1 MKKKFIIKLCKIRKS
16 TKDKNTRLIVVGLN
30 NSRSNGAFL
39 EKIGVYSIYNERFP
53 ISYKTMRVCSINL
66 KRLGFWLNK
75 GALVKSKP
83 SWLIGL
89 LGAGESIYK
98 KK

>member
-1 MKKKFIIKLCKIRKS
+1 MNKKLIIKLCKIRKS

-30 NSRSNGAFL
+30 NSRSNGGFI
-39 EKIGVYSIYNERFP
+39 EKLGVYSIYHEKFL
-53 ISYKTMRVCSINL
+53 ISYKVMRVCSINL
-66 KRLGFWLNK
+66 RRLGYWLNK

-89 LGAGESIYK
+89 LGKGENIYNK
-98 KK
+98 